1 MTDDA
6 FCIDACITLSLHDAL
21 PILKEL
27 CDKGM
32 GKYQIKDK
40 DEG

>member
-1 MTDDA
+1 MT
-6 FCIDACITLSLHDAL
+6 ISEPLSKVAGNLL
-21 PILKEL
+21 NPLIQRIKEL